1 MCLAVLPRH
10 LTPLWNSNAKTF
22 IILFFLYH
30 THKIMLAHQKKGLFE
45 SDTPI
50 FVLNSLK
57 HRFQTITIMN
67 STLKYRFMK
76 NANYVILSKNNQHN
90 IL

>member
-1 MCLAVLPRH
+1 MFPAVLPHH

-22 IILFFLYH
+22 IILFSPYH
-30 THKIMLAHQKKGLFE
+30 THKIMLTHQKKGLFE

-50 FVLNSLK
+50 FALNSLK
-57 HRFQTITIMN
+57 HRFQTITIMS

-76 NANYVILSKNNQHN
+76 DANYVMLSKNYQHN